1 MEKRLAGKKNGG
13 SGKKGV
19 GKKLNDGGVKLELK
33 PMGYKTPQLPVKI
46 YAVIAEHLIGQHA
59 FRTTAS
65 LNAVSRAVHEET
77 LPILYE
83 TFFVDEYEETIP
95 EESRGVYL
103 PDGIRFT
110 KYLFCTTEHDDNQAF
125 PQLER
130 FTNIVMSICVDVNK
144 AGDNM
149 GDLARDHHWCNQ
161 TVHLMSLMG
170 LTDLRGDE
178 DPEFLS
184 SEDIPMTQEC
194 KEQVG
199 KPAVRPVS
207 NIRRVSLIKGSYLHD
222 HPPIR
227 LPRIKTNLRLHD
239 LEIKVSRNVPYDDIV
254 GTALELMKLAAMQV
268 NAKNLAE
275 AEKKLVPELGFG
287 IASLGPST
295 CILRLKYEE
304 WHINL
309 VMTMAGAKRFI
320 DKLRVDAEVR
330 PKILLTRLHLTI
342 TGDVVENDFYDF
354 LAEMHKLY
362 ATRITG
368 MHLVLPT
375 RSDPPE
381 VARCEVVGADKAVK
395 MSGTVQVVPRK
406 RGVLVKLKVDRG
418 AASRERGDGAY
429 SEEIQ
434 EK

>member
-1 MEKRLAGKKNGG
+1 M
-13 SGKKGV
+13 
-19 GKKLNDGGVKLELK
+19 
-33 PMGYKTPQLPVKI
+33 
-46 YAVIAEHLIGQHA
+46 
-59 FRTTAS
+59 
-65 LNAVSRAVHEET
+65 NAVSRAVHEET

-103 PDGIRFT
+103 PDGIKFT
-110 KYLFCTTEHDDNQAF
+110 KYVSFRDEQFALADVLLLYRYLFCTTEHDDNQAF

-130 FTNIVMSICVDVNK
+130 ITNIVMSICVDVNK
-144 AGDNM
+144 AGVCHIRLYRPLSTATAITILETPIRQDNM
-149 GDLARDHHWCNQ
+149 GDSARDHHWCNQ

-170 LTDLRGDE
+170 LTDLLGDE

-207 NIRRVSLIKGSYLHD
+207 NIRGVSLIKESYLHD

-227 LPRIKTNLRLHD
+227 LPRIKTNLRLHN

-320 DKLRVDAEVR
+320 DKVC
-330 PKILLTRLHLTI
+330 LLL
-342 TGDVVENDFYDF
+342 
-354 LAEMHKLY
+354 
-362 ATRITG
+362 
-368 MHLVLPT
+368 
-375 RSDPPE
+375 
-381 VARCEVVGADKAVK
+381 
-395 MSGTVQVVPRK
+395 
-406 RGVLVKLKVDRG
+406 
-418 AASRERGDGAY
+418 
-429 SEEIQ
+429 
-434 EK
+434 